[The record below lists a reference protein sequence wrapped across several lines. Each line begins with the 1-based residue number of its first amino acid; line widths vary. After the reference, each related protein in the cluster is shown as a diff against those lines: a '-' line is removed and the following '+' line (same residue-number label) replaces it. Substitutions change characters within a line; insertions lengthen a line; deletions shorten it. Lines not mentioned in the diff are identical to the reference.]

1 MNRRQFIQKTAS
13 TSAFFLLTSNF
24 VLAKDRNKIKS
35 KTLLISSEISTPL
48 SHIYGLDSSNIHSIT
63 ITDDPIY
70 QWYSTISKKI
80 SHGSP
85 LDGLTN
91 WTDYVFFEGLFRED
105 GRKVRL
111 LSDVILTNT
120 NGINLKAF
128 YWTAQS

>member
-13 TSAFFLLTSNF
+13 MSVIFSLTSNF
-24 VLAKDRNKIKS
+24 VVAKDGNKIKS
-35 KTLLISSEISTPL
+35 KTLLISSEISTQI
-48 SHIYGLDSSNIHSIT
+48 SQIYGLDSRNIHSIT

-70 QWYSTISKKI
+70 QWYSTICKNI
-80 SHGSP
+80 PHGAP
-85 LDGLTN
+85 LDGFTN

-105 GRKVRL
+105 GRKIRL

-120 NGINLKAF
+120 NGVNSKAF